1 MAPFLHFQVG
11 CDLLMTFSNLLRLSI
26 AILVFLPITCSF
38 LYGHDLQRLTQ
49 ILIGCLAIAPWF
61 SVISSRRSAL
71 MPSRDV
77 RIAGLLILL
86 AGSVSSLRS
95 QHPGWAICELSLLI
109 ICWNFVFYTAEARR
123 TSGRR
128 LDDVLIGFV
137 LVLCLVKILQ
147 FVVSGIAAFA
157 SHVSVLDTDL
167 LLEGFSNKRFY
178 GQFQTLTLPLLAL
191 PLLRSYSTK
200 IKLGALSLL
209 SLWWMIAISGGT
221 RGTWLGLIAAALVL
235 LICGASGRRWVCW
248 QVGAAIL
255 GGLLFLSFF
264 SALPSYLGIETLN
277 FAGDRLSTSLSA
289 RDVIWHQAWEMIKER
304 PLLGFGP
311 MHFADIPNPVAAHPH
326 QAILQWACEW
336 GIPST
341 LLVMCLVS
349 KGLWATFRLI
359 RANHRSTEPVDLL
372 RVCLFASLIG
382 ALAQSM
388 VDGVIVMPYSQL
400 WLAIVVGWLIGIHE
414 FSPEPSA
421 IPAIAQKGW
430 VAILTLA
437 VGYLGYIAV
446 RDAPNLEQREQVY
459 IQEHGGRFQPRFWMQ
474 GVIAQPAGRLLG
486 QTNTDNFAPLST
498 PK

>member
-1 MAPFLHFQVG
+1 VTPSKYHHTLI
-11 CDLLMTFSNLLRLSI
+11 S
-26 AILVFLPITCSF
+26 ILVFLPITCALF
-38 LYGHDLQRLTQ
+38 YGHDLQRYDQ
-49 ILIGCLAIAPWF
+49 ILIGALAVIPWC
-61 SVISSRRSAL
+61 VCGVEHRSIL
-71 MPSRDV
+71 LPSRNV
-77 RIAGLLILL
+77 KIASCLILL
-86 AGSVSSLRS
+86 LGIVSSVRS
-95 QHPGWAICELSLLI
+95 ELSGWAFCELSLLI
-109 ICWNFVFYTAEARR
+109 ICWNFAFYTAQSRR
-123 TSGRR
+123 IRGKRS
-128 LDDVLIGFV
+128 DDFFIGFV
-137 LVLCLVKILQ
+137 LALCMVKVLQ

-157 SHVSVLDTDL
+157 SHASIIDTDL

-178 GQFQTLTLPLLAL
+178 GQFQTFTLPLLAL
-191 PLLRSYSTK
+191 PLLRSYSNR

-221 RGTWLGLIAAALVL
+221 RGTWLGLIVATLVL
-235 LICGASGRRWVCW
+235 LICGASGRRWVGW
-248 QVGAAIL
+248 QIGAAVL

-264 SALPSYLGIETLN
+264 SALPSFLGMETLN

-289 RDVIWHQAWEMIKER
+289 REIIWHQAWEMIKER

-341 LLVMCLVS
+341 LLVMWLVS
-349 KGLWATFRLI
+349 KGLWATFRLV

-382 ALAQSM
+382 ALTQSM

-414 FSPEPSA
+414 FSPEP
-421 IPAIAQKGW
+421 PAVRPIAQKGW

-437 VGYLGYIAV
+437 VLYLGYVAF
-446 RDAPNLEQREQVY
+446 RDAPNLDQREQVY

-474 GVIAQPAGRLLG
+474 GVIAQPRGRLLE
-486 QTNTDNFAPLST
+486 QTNTDNFAPLPT